1 MSHTSASRRTT
12 PPHQT
17 FWEML
22 ACMLCLMTWI
32 KLMPNRKKVL
42 LVGDNLG
49 SLQNTLDMKG
59 QGPLLAIA
67 REVAWCKVRLGWN
80 YDAAHIPSEHNT
92 APDALS
98 RLHSPEPPPLPT
110 EILGSAS
117 RKLTPTIGL
126 LWKLKTTEES

>member
-1 MSHTSASRRTT
+1 MA
-12 PPHQT
+12 
-17 FWEML
+17 
-22 ACMLCLMTWI
+22 
-32 KLMPNRKKVL
+32 NRKKIL

-67 REVAWCKVRLGWN
+67 REVAWRKVRLGWS

-98 RLHSPEPPPLPT
+98 RQYAPEPPPWPT
-110 EILGSAS
+110 EILGNAS

-126 LWKLKTTEES
+126 LWKLKTREDN